1 MTSCEFE
8 FTNEGKLKVSFD
20 YIDWINTEF
29 DQLGLKLL
37 YVQRIWGYTRNGI

>member
-1 MTSCEFE
+1 FKKEGHEPWTSCEFD

-29 DQLGLKLL
+29 DQ
-37 YVQRIWGYTRNGI
+37 